1 MKLRLLSNLLLFCT
15 SVALY
20 ASVPVVMTD
29 SLPDSFDSEACEAVM
44 QSSSAC
50 NQGAEAFSKFIAQFN
65 SSLKFRAIRMKCDS
79 RLQDFLL
86 TPWWK
91 TGRMYKLIPEK
102 PARSNDYTLMTW
114 TKVEADSVWMVGDI
128 CHPATTQTEES
139 MPSISFAA
147 SPGNGILSMGS
158 SRIMLREHHSD
169 SAGN

>member
-91 TGRMYKLIPEK
+91 IGRMYKLIPEK

-114 TKVEADSVWMVGDI
+114 TKVEADSVWMVGGY
-128 CHPATTQTEES
+128 
-139 MPSISFAA
+139 MPPGDNSDRGINAVYLFRRIAGKWYLVDGFIEDHAA
-147 SPGNGILSMGS
+147 
-158 SRIMLREHHSD
+158 
-169 SAGN
+169 

>member
-79 RLQDFLL
+79 R
-86 TPWWK
+86 
-91 TGRMYKLIPEK
+91 
-102 PARSNDYTLMTW
+102 SNDYTLMTW
-114 TKVEADSVWMVGDI
+114 TKVEADSVWMVGGY
-128 CHPATTQTEES
+128 
-139 MPSISFAA
+139 MPPGDNSDRGINAVYFFRRISGKWYLVDGFIEDHAA
-147 SPGNGILSMGS
+147 
-158 SRIMLREHHSD
+158 
-169 SAGN
+169 